1 MEGFGCCACRFAVVL
16 DIVCNYKCSLMQFLT
31 PHQFILL
38 KKKKKHLIPHDMT
51 TFKCQFTL
59 AEAPAVL
66 PELAALLRGCLGAVY
81 WKDSF
86 PWLAA

>member
-1 MEGFGCCACRFAVVL
+1 
-16 DIVCNYKCSLMQFLT
+16 
-31 PHQFILL
+31 
-38 KKKKKHLIPHDMT
+38 MT
-51 TFKCQFTL
+51 TFKYQFTP

-66 PELAALLRGCLGAVY
+66 PELAGLLRGCLGAVY